1 MANPHTS
8 DHSAGRDSSQAD
20 STPTITS
27 TASSNVATDVLPS
40 TSTEPATTTITNNI
54 RPTSV
59 SSSLFPPQNDIFLQA
74 PSPNLRPA
82 GSGGDS
88 TEDLALLNP
97 LSPSAPGNSN
107 YSIHITSPQPDE
119 DTSFPAGLLSNRSQD
134 FDNLTIE
141 QLTDPNYLDH
151 QSLHN
156 EPSLRR
162 RRPPTFHLMDHATT
176 GSFTSGLAP
185 RTHSIGSRS
194 STSSAREPTGFSNR
208 PTSPTIS
215 SVGSKRSSFVA
226 NNRSSL
232 IGTIAAES
240 SGGWMSG
247 LSEVMA
253 NVSSRVVGVRAQ
265 ELTSN
270 RSSFHSGDHSD
281 GDHSEHRPNQ
291 HSSVDQDASSH
302 AVVPTSPE
310 VPPWVSPSGHSP
322 SEHDSAPGVKR
333 SGSKRSSG
341 SQAGGSNHAG
351 GSIRA
356 GGSKLG
362 AAATQRQGSSA
373 VSGGGGVGGR
383 RGLFHGTDRSKSGA
397 GSNLGKSASA
407 LPEKVPQDDEESV
420 FAPGG
425 FKQRGS
431 DKMKLEGRSFKL
443 FSPENPLRLFLASI
457 LMSKYTDPIILVI
470 ILTEWVFFVITPT
483 THAAKNVFGSYWTHY
498 GLLAINTV
506 YTLEIIS
513 KAIVY
518 GLFFDRNGFQWRKR
532 FPDWK
537 WVQRIINAIPSNKT
551 YPSSAHHPHPLS
563 RVNSVRSRE
572 STFEKSGG
580 QFPGDMTT
588 PMLGD
593 MGNEQPGAAVVE
605 EENAPPAHAPFF
617 RSYYNRLD
625 GIVVMSYWIDFAFMM
640 VGIQDVYIFKA
651 ISALRPLRLL
661 TLTEGTSSYW
671 ALGIP
676 ASPEMLCGGYY
687 LNGTVMGI
695 INYIGQGDGDDSSPR
710 ASGLICQQGQV
721 CMQFPDYNPGFGLI
735 SFDNIFLSLLTIF
748 TISSMEGWTDVEYWV
763 MDGDSRWAALFF
775 CVSIFL
781 MSFLMIP
788 LFIAGI
794 TYSFGA
800 VRAEKRHSAFS
811 SKPRNVRILLDTDD
825 GWQFDDQINTN
836 LSPIRQKIVQIVNH
850 PWFPVFG
857 AFMVFLNLVAMCFRR
872 FDSTHQELQRLQY
885 VEMAYTAFFFVEIIV
900 RIIGHSSWKLFWK
913 KKANRFD
920 LFLALTTVIIQIPTI
935 QHWEWYRYLTV
946 FQVLRA
952 YRLIPAIPGVRE
964 LMRAVIGSATGMLNL
979 LLITFMF
986 LLVCAP
992 VPMMLFGGD
1001 MPEDIKEADP
1011 QPVNFD
1017 DLGQSFISL
1026 FIILSGENW
1035 INIMYESLESHPEVY
1050 KEIYGA
1056 IFFVVYYC
1064 ASHYVLLN
1072 LFIAIVLEHFELD
1085 DDEKYKKQL
1094 EMYFEKHQ
1102 RSKKAKNRGLFQYFN
1117 PYSYLPARPQ
1127 TLSVHGLTDDQTV
1140 AVRKNIFREFLEG
1153 DSAPNTTEIMESKL
1167 GFIVWLERMR
1177 DYWFPTQAQIEAARL
1192 AKEVVAARKEKP
1204 DSNQTH
1210 GAGISGFGK
1219 TQDEIDAN
1227 LERLDEGLEKITWDT
1242 DRLLAPQSTE
1252 TLSPEGYRR
1261 AKERE
1266 NALKDDHYVETR
1278 EFLEAHPMYDRALFI
1293 LPTNN
1298 RFRQWCRRLVG
1309 PRTGRKIVMMN
1320 WFNWAIFVTILVSIG
1335 VIIVDDPIDRLTAK
1349 MTGDRTRLDILDDID
1364 YGTTIIFIVEQAL
1377 RILADGFLFTPTGY
1391 LRDLWNVLDL
1401 AIVLMSCIKVF
1412 GQIDHLFSLTRAV
1425 RALSCLRVIRLVRY
1439 FEGVSAM
1446 FAAIGKALPRM
1457 VVAMLLTFLLFWP
1470 FAIYGVNIYAGY
1482 FYKCND
1488 TTILF
1493 KSECVGEFM
1502 ELPSGDDNAEILV
1515 PRIWAN
1521 PYDYSFDTIQAAI
1534 LVLFEMASQEGWIM
1548 VLQSGRAVPNH
1559 LGDQPFIQPNEPNRF
1574 NSFYFLLF
1582 MLIGS
1587 IVFVQIFIGVI
1598 LETFKTWNGISLL
1611 TVEQRRW
1618 IDLRRQLR
1626 LIKPT
1631 AIPARPQNKFRA
1643 LCYDMVNKKKGLLWR
1658 IMTVV
1663 LVANVCLIA
1672 SQHYAQPQLLTDV
1685 QDICY
1690 FIFLG
1695 VYSLEI
1701 MVKLC
1706 GYGFN
1711 KWRLSRWNLYD
1722 MIITVLAVITLV
1734 PRFIRHELWTLRL
1747 EKFLLITISF
1757 RLAQRIDSLQVLF
1770 RALAIAFGSIINI
1783 TAVFMVVFTVYAIMF
1798 REIFGMTRLGRS
1810 TTGLANF
1817 ETFGNTMLMLIRMTT
1832 GENWDFVMH
1841 DMMVEAPSCT
1851 PNNNSYLESD
1861 CGSRGW
1867 AYFMFLSFYIVC
1879 TYILL
1884 NMFIAVIISNFSF
1897 AYQHDTITTL
1907 ITREDLRNFKL
1918 TWAKFDP
1925 RGTGYIDPKYL
1936 SQFLRSLDGRLCTRV
1951 YPNLEFSI
1959 PSLVK
1964 AYGTSGAT
1972 GGGLGSGPAGA
1983 SGQRLSSAT
1992 DRPNGGAP
2000 SSPQLLSTQP
2010 RGGGSNNRLN
2020 RMSASPG
2027 LSATNSYHG
2036 SGAGGTGTS
2045 PRAVPITIS
2054 SSEVGGTDEKRSGE
2068 LQADLDF
2075 YHLQQ
2080 TLSKIDVFDAHRRRH
2095 TYNLIY
2101 KEAMATC
2108 GERGVS
2114 FYSILD
2120 ILSFTL
2126 VDVEQ
2131 ALGMEE
2137 FLKRNERVKEIKA
2150 AVARETIYNL
2160 LMTIVARRNFL
2171 KLRRSKQNSRLRP
2184 EVPRIVI
2191 DTSIGND
2198 RGYRQDTSPMLTTS
2212 PYYGSGGAGGG
2223 RSPKLPSPMLDFS
2236 KGHSYHSDDDSPSPS
2251 PGGAFSSQAML
2262 SISSNDSVGWDLNER
2277 DAFNRM
2283 SGQSDSSDY
2292 TSDPRLSSPQAGY
2305 AVEGSIW
2312 FNMLQDQI
2320 REQEDALFENQRR
2333 DSSRT

>member
-1 MANPHTS
+1 MGHA
-8 DHSAGRDSSQAD
+8 
-20 STPTITS
+20 
-27 TASSNVATDVLPS
+27 AS
-40 TSTEPATTTITNNI
+40 EH
-54 RPTSV
+54 
-59 SSSLFPPQNDIFLQA
+59 
-74 PSPNLRPA
+74 
-82 GSGGDS
+82 GS
-88 TEDLALLNP
+88 
-97 LSPSAPGNSN
+97 
-107 YSIHITSPQPDE
+107 
-119 DTSFPAGLLSNRSQD
+119 
-134 FDNLTIE
+134 
-141 QLTDPNYLDH
+141 
-151 QSLHN
+151 
-156 EPSLRR
+156 
-162 RRPPTFHLMDHATT
+162 TT
-176 GSFTSGLAP
+176 GL
-185 RTHSIGSRS
+185 R
-194 STSSAREPTGFSNR
+194 
-208 PTSPTIS
+208 
-215 SVGSKRSSFVA
+215 
-226 NNRSSL
+226 
-232 IGTIAAES
+232 
-240 SGGWMSG
+240 
-247 LSEVMA
+247 
-253 NVSSRVVGVRAQ
+253 
-265 ELTSN
+265 
-270 RSSFHSGDHSD
+270 
-281 GDHSEHRPNQ
+281 
-291 HSSVDQDASSH
+291 
-302 AVVPTSPE
+302 
-310 VPPWVSPSGHSP
+310 
-322 SEHDSAPGVKR
+322 R

-341 SQAGGSNHAG
+341 SHAGRSNHAG
-351 GSIRA
+351 GSN
-356 GGSKLG
+356 LG
-362 AAATQRQGSSA
+362 AAPTNRRGSGD
-373 VSGGGGVGGR
+373 VNGGGGGGGGGR
-383 RGLFHGTDRSKSGA
+383 RGLFHGTDRSRSGA
-397 GSNLGKSASA
+397 GSNIGKSASA
-407 LPEKVPQDDEESV
+407 LPEKVIQDDEESV

-431 DKMKLEGRSFKL
+431 DKMRLEGRSFKL
-443 FSPENPLRLFLASI
+443 FSPENPFRLFLASI

-483 THAAKNVFGSYWTHY
+483 THDAKNIFGSYWTHY
-498 GLLAINTV
+498 GLLTINIL

-518 GLFFDRNGFQWRKR
+518 GLFFDRNGFQWRKK
-532 FPDWK
+532 FPNWK
-537 WVQRIINAIPSNKT
+537 WVQWIISAIPSNKT
-551 YPSSAHHPHPLS
+551 VPSSMHHSHHRIS

-572 STFEKSGG
+572 SIFEK
-580 QFPGDMTT
+580 PGAHLQGTMAT
-588 PMLGD
+588 PVQGD
-593 MGNEQPGAAVVE
+593 IGNEQPATAMEDEGTAS
-605 EENAPPAHAPFF
+605 PAHAPFF
-617 RSYYNRLD
+617 SSYYNRLD
-625 GIVVMSYWIDFAFMM
+625 GIVVMSYWVDFAFMM
-640 VGIQDVYIFKA
+640 VGIHDVYIFKA

-661 TLTEGTSSYW
+661 TLTEGTSTIIDSLSMSAPLLLTILGFIFFFFMILSLIGLLVFQG
-671 ALGIP
+671 ALSRRCAILKPGDPPLYMP

-687 LNGTVMGI
+687 HNGTILGI

-710 ASGLICQQGQV
+710 TSGMICQEGQV
-721 CMQFPDYNPGFGLI
+721 CMQFPDYNPGFGMI
-735 SFDNIFLSLLTIF
+735 SFDNIFLSLLTTF

-763 MDGDSRWAALFF
+763 MDGDSKWAAIFF

-811 SKPRNVRILLDTDD
+811 SKPRNVRILLDTDE
-825 GWQFDDQINTN
+825 GWQFDDQIHTN
-836 LSPIRQKIVQIVNH
+836 LSPIRQRIVQMVNH
-850 PWFPVFG
+850 PWFPGFG
-857 AFMVFLNLVAMCFRR
+857 AFMVFLNLMAMCFRR
-872 FDSTHQELQRLQY
+872 FDSTPQEILRLKY
-885 VEMAYTAFFFVEIIV
+885 TEMVFTAFFFAEICV
-900 RIIGHSSWKLFWK
+900 RIVGHSTWKLFWK
-913 KKANRFD
+913 RKSNKFD
-920 LFLALTTVIIQIPTI
+920 LFLALTTVIIQIPAI
-935 QHWEWYRYLTV
+935 QRWEWFRYLTI

-992 VPMMLFGGD
+992 VPMILFGGD
-1001 MPEDIKEADP
+1001 TPDDIKEADP

-1035 INIMYESLESHPEVY
+1035 INIMYESLESHPETY

-1056 IFFVVYYC
+1056 IFFVIYYC

-1085 DDEKYKKQL
+1085 DDEKYKTQL

-1127 TLSVHGLTDDQTV
+1127 TLSVHGLTVDQTV
-1140 AVRKNIFREFLEG
+1140 TVRKNVFREFLEG
-1153 DSAPNTTEIMESKL
+1153 DSAPSTTEIMESKL

-1192 AKEVVAARKEKP
+1192 AKEVATARKEKFE
-1204 DSNQTH
+1204 SNQH
-1210 GAGISGFGK
+1210 GVSGFGK

-1252 TLSPEGYRR
+1252 TLSPEGYRK

-1293 LPTNN
+1293 LPSNN

-1309 PRTGRKIVMMN
+1309 PRTGRKIVTMN
-1320 WFNWAIFVTILVSIG
+1320 WFNWAIFTTILVSIG
-1335 VIIVDDPIDRLTAK
+1335 VVIVDDPIDRLKAK
-1349 MTGDRTRLDILDDID
+1349 MTGDTTRLDILDDID
-1364 YGTTIIFIVEQAL
+1364 YGTTIIFVVEQAL

-1401 AIVLMSCIKVF
+1401 GIVLMSCIKVF

-1425 RALSCLRVIRLVRY
+1425 RALACLRVIRLVRY

-1488 TTILF
+1488 QTILY

-1548 VLQSGRAVPNH
+1548 VLQSGRAVPNR

-1611 TVEQRRW
+1611 TIEQRRW

-1722 MIITVLAVITLV
+1722 MTITVLALITLV

-1770 RALAIAFGSIINI
+1770 RALAIALGSIINI

-1841 DMMVEAPSCT
+1841 DMMVEAPNCT
-1851 PNNNSYLESD
+1851 PNKGSYLDND
-1861 CGSRGW
+1861 CGSRAW

-1959 PSLVK
+1959 PTLVK
-1964 AYGTSGAT
+1964 SHAT
-1972 GGGLGSGPAGA
+1972 GGSGVGGLGSGPAGA

-1992 DRPNGGAP
+1992 DRSNTDAS
-2000 SSPQLLSTQP
+2000 SSPQLLPTHP
-2010 RGGGSNNRLN
+2010 RNSGSNNRLN
-2020 RMSASPG
+2020 RTSVSPS
-2027 LSATNSYHG
+2027 LSATVASHLS
-2036 SGAGGTGTS
+2036 SGAGGMGAS

-2054 SSEVGGTDEKRSGE
+2054 SPESGDADEKKTGE
-2068 LQADLDF
+2068 LQVNLDL

-2108 GERGVS
+2108 GERGIS

-2137 FLKRNERVKEIKA
+2137 FLKRNERVKEIRA

-2160 LMTIVARRNFL
+2160 LMTIVARRSFL
-2171 KLRRSKQNSRLRP
+2171 KQRRSKQNSRLRP

-2191 DTSIGND
+2191 DTSVGND

-2212 PYYGSGGAGGG
+2212 PYYGSGSAGGG
-2223 RSPKLPSPMLDFS
+2223 RSSMLPSPMLDFS

-2262 SISSNDSVGWDLNER
+2262 SICSNDSMGWDLNE
-2277 DAFNRM
+2277 
-2283 SGQSDSSDY
+2283 
-2292 TSDPRLSSPQAGY
+2292 
-2305 AVEGSIW
+2305 
-2312 FNMLQDQI
+2312 
-2320 REQEDALFENQRR
+2320 
-2333 DSSRT
+2333 

>member
-1 MANPHTS
+1 
-8 DHSAGRDSSQAD
+8 
-20 STPTITS
+20 
-27 TASSNVATDVLPS
+27 
-40 TSTEPATTTITNNI
+40 
-54 RPTSV
+54 
-59 SSSLFPPQNDIFLQA
+59 
-74 PSPNLRPA
+74 
-82 GSGGDS
+82 
-88 TEDLALLNP
+88 
-97 LSPSAPGNSN
+97 
-107 YSIHITSPQPDE
+107 
-119 DTSFPAGLLSNRSQD
+119 
-134 FDNLTIE
+134 
-141 QLTDPNYLDH
+141 
-151 QSLHN
+151 
-156 EPSLRR
+156 
-162 RRPPTFHLMDHATT
+162 
-176 GSFTSGLAP
+176 
-185 RTHSIGSRS
+185 
-194 STSSAREPTGFSNR
+194 
-208 PTSPTIS
+208 
-215 SVGSKRSSFVA
+215 
-226 NNRSSL
+226 
-232 IGTIAAES
+232 
-240 SGGWMSG
+240 
-247 LSEVMA
+247 MA
-253 NVSSRVVGVRAQ
+253 NVSSRVVGTRSQ
-265 ELTSN
+265 EQGASN
-270 RSSFHSGDHSD
+270 RSSYHSGGDHSD
-281 GDHSEHRPNQ
+281 GEPSEHRSSH
-291 HSSVDQDASSH
+291 HSPFSQDA
-302 AVVPTSPE
+302 AATTTTAAAAPAAPE
-310 VPPWVSPSGHSP
+310 VPPWVSPLGPSA
-322 SEHDSAPGVKR
+322 SEHGSAAGVRR

-341 SQAGGSNHAG
+341 SRAGGSNVAG
-351 GSIRA
+351 GSN
-356 GGSKLG
+356 LG
-362 AAATQRQGSSA
+362 AAPTNRQGSA
-373 VSGGGGVGGR
+373 GHSGGGGSGAR

-397 GSNLGKSASA
+397 GSNLGKSASG
-407 LPEKVPQDDEESV
+407 LPEKTPQGDEESV

-431 DKMKLEGRSFKL
+431 DKMRLEGRSFKL
-443 FSPENPLRLFLASI
+443 FSPENPFRLFLASI

-483 THAAKNVFGSYWTHY
+483 THEAKNVFGSYWTHY
-498 GLLAINTV
+498 GLLAINTF

-518 GLFFDRNGFQWRKR
+518 GLFFDRDGFQWRKKL
-532 FPDWK
+532 PSWK
-537 WVQRIINAIPSNKT
+537 WVQWIANAVPSNKT
-551 YPSSAHHPHPLS
+551 VPSSHHHTHHPHSLS
-563 RVNSVRSRE
+563 RINSVRSRT
-572 STFEKSGG
+572 STSEKTGG
-580 QFPGDMTT
+580 HFQDNMSTL
-588 PMLGD
+588 MLGD
-593 MGNEQPGAAVVE
+593 MGNGIPAAPAVE
-605 EENAPPAHAPFF
+605 EDLAPPAHAPFF
-617 RSYYNRLD
+617 RSNYNRLD
-625 GIVVMSYWIDFAFMM
+625 GIVVMSYWVDFAFMM
-640 VGIQDVYIFKA
+640 VGIQEVYIFKA

-661 TLTEGTSSYW
+661 TLTEGTSTIIDSLSMS
-671 ALGIP
+671 APLLLTILVFIFFFFLILSLIGLLVFQGAMSRRCAIP
-676 ASPEMLCGGYY
+676 RPGEPGTWMAASPEMVCGGYY
-687 LNGTVMGI
+687 SNGTIKGI
-695 INYIGQGDGDDSSPR
+695 LNYIGQGDGDDSSPR
-710 ASGLICQQGQV
+710 TSAMICQEGQV
-721 CMQFPDYNPGFGLI
+721 CVQFPDYNPGYGLI
-735 SFDNIFLSLLTIF
+735 SFDNIFFSLLTVF

-763 MDGDSRWAALFF
+763 MDGDSRWAAIFF
-775 CVSIFL
+775 CVTIFL

-811 SKPRNVRILLDTDD
+811 TKPRNVRVLLDTDE
-825 GWQFDDQINTN
+825 GWQFDDEVHTSR
-836 LSPIRQKIVQIVNH
+836 SPIRMWIIRVVGH
-850 PWFPVFG
+850 PWFPGFG

-872 FDSTHQELQRLQY
+872 FDSTPEEIRRLY
-885 VEMAYTAFFFVEIIV
+885 YTEMAFTAFFFVEIIV
-900 RIIGHSSWKLFWK
+900 RIVGHSTWKLFWK
-913 KKANRFD
+913 RKSNMFD
-920 LFLALTTVIIQIPTI
+920 LFLALTTVIIQIPAI
-935 QHWEWYRYLTV
+935 QRWEWFRYLTV
-946 FQVLRA
+946 FQILRS

-964 LMRAVIGSATGMLNL
+964 LMRSVIGSATGMLNL

-1001 MPEDIKEADP
+1001 TPEDVRESAY

-1035 INIMYESLESHPEVY
+1035 INIMYDSLDTHPE
-1050 KEIYGA
+1050 KFKQIYGA
-1056 IFFVVYYC
+1056 VFFVIYYC

-1085 DDEKYKKQL
+1085 DDEKYKTQL
-1094 EMYFEKHQ
+1094 EMYFERHQ

-1117 PYSYLPARPQ
+1117 PYSYLPPRPQ
-1127 TLSVHGLTDDQTV
+1127 TLSVDGLTVEQTV
-1140 AVRKNIFREFLEG
+1140 TVRKNIFREFLEG
-1153 DSAPNTTEIMESKL
+1153 DSGPNNTAEITEKKL

-1177 DYWFPTQAQIEAARL
+1177 DYWFPTQAQIEAAQL
-1192 AKEVVAARKEKP
+1192 ANAEKATRKERS
-1204 DSNQTH
+1204 DATQ

-1242 DRLLAPQSTE
+1242 DRLPAPQSTE

-1261 AKERE
+1261 AKEKE

-1293 LPTNN
+1293 LPSNN

-1309 PRTGRKIVMMN
+1309 PRTGRKIVTMN

-1335 VIIVDDPIDRLTAK
+1335 VVIVDNPVDRLAAK
-1349 MTGDRTRLDILDDID
+1349 MTDDTTRLDILDDID
-1364 YGTTIIFIVEQAL
+1364 YGITIIFVSEQAL

-1401 AIVLMSCIKVF
+1401 AIVLMSCVKVF

-1457 VVAMLLTFLLFWP
+1457 VVAMLLTALLFWP
-1470 FAIYGVNIYAGY
+1470 FAIYGVNIYAGF

-1502 ELPSGDDNAEILV
+1502 DLPSGDDNAEILV

-1534 LVLFEMASQEGWIM
+1534 LLLFEMASQEGWIM

-1631 AIPARPQNKFRA
+1631 ATPARPQNWFRA
-1643 LCYDMVNKKKGLLWR
+1643 LCYDMVNEKKGLLWK

-1672 SQHYAQPQLLTDV
+1672 SQHYAQPELLTDI
-1685 QDICY
+1685 QDISY

-1695 VYSLEI
+1695 FYSLEI
-1701 MVKLC
+1701 MVKLF
-1706 GYGFN
+1706 GYGFH

-1722 MIITVLAVITLV
+1722 MIITVLAIITLI

-1770 RALAIAFGSIINI
+1770 RALAIALGSIINI

-1841 DMMVEAPSCT
+1841 DMMVESPKCT
-1851 PNNNSYLESD
+1851 PNKGSYLDND
-1861 CGSRGW
+1861 CGSRAW

-1925 RGTGYIDPKYL
+1925 RGTGYIDPKHL

-1959 PSLVK
+1959 PNLVK
-1964 AYGTSGAT
+1964 AHDTSGSGAS
-1972 GGGLGSGPAGA
+1972 GLGSGAVGA
-1983 SGQRLSSAT
+1983 SGQRLSSTT
-1992 DRPNGGAP
+1992 DRPNGGPP
-2000 SSPQLLSTQP
+2000 SSPILLST
-2010 RGGGSNNRLN
+2010 RRRSSGSNNRLN
-2020 RMSASPG
+2020 RSPS
-2027 LSATNSYHG
+2027 LSATSANNHG
-2036 SGAGGTGTS
+2036 SGAGDLK
-2045 PRAVPITIS
+2045 RAVPITIS
-2054 SSEVGGTDEKRSGE
+2054 GPESSDPNEKKSGE
-2068 LQADLDF
+2068 LHANLDL

-2080 TLSKIDVFDAHRRRH
+2080 TLSKIDVADAHRRRH
-2095 TYNLIY
+2095 IFNLVY

-2108 GERGVS
+2108 TERGIS

-2160 LMTIVARRNFL
+2160 LMAIVARRNFL

-2198 RGYRQDTSPMLTTS
+2198 RGFRQDTSPMLTTS
-2212 PYYGSGGAGGG
+2212 PFYGSGTG
-2223 RSPKLPSPMLDFS
+2223 RSSMPPSPMLDFS

-2251 PGGAFSSQAML
+2251 PRGTFSSQAML
-2262 SISSNDSVGWDLNER
+2262 SISSNDSTGWDLNER
-2277 DAFNRM
+2277 DVFNRL

-2292 TSDPRLSSPQAGY
+2292 ASDIRFSSPQTGY

-2320 REQEDALFENQRR
+2320 REQEEALLENHRR

>member
-1 MANPHTS
+1 M
-8 DHSAGRDSSQAD
+8 DHS
-20 STPTITS
+20 
-27 TASSNVATDVLPS
+27 
-40 TSTEPATTTITNNI
+40 
-54 RPTSV
+54 
-59 SSSLFPPQNDIFLQA
+59 
-74 PSPNLRPA
+74 
-82 GSGGDS
+82 
-88 TEDLALLNP
+88 
-97 LSPSAPGNSN
+97 
-107 YSIHITSPQPDE
+107 
-119 DTSFPAGLLSNRSQD
+119 
-134 FDNLTIE
+134 
-141 QLTDPNYLDH
+141 
-151 QSLHN
+151 
-156 EPSLRR
+156 
-162 RRPPTFHLMDHATT
+162 TT

-194 STSSAREPTGFSNR
+194 STSSIREPTGFSNR
-208 PTSPTIS
+208 PSSPTIS
-215 SVGSKRSSFVA
+215 SIGSKRSSFVA

-232 IGTIAAES
+232 IGTAAAES

-270 RSSFHSGDHSD
+270 RSSFHSGEHSD
-281 GDHSEHRPNQ
+281 GDHSEHRSNQ
-291 HSSVDQDASSH
+291 HNSIHPDATSP
-302 AVVPTSPE
+302 AVAPISPE
-310 VPPWVSPSGHSP
+310 VPPWVSPSGHTP
-322 SEHDSAPGVKR
+322 SEHDSATGVKR

-341 SQAGGSNHAG
+341 SHAAGSNHAG
-351 GSIRA
+351 GSIHA

-362 AAATQRQGSSA
+362 AAAAQRQGSIA
-373 VSGGGGVGGR
+373 VSGGGGAGGR
-383 RGLFHGTDRSKSGA
+383 RGLFHDTDRSKSGA

-407 LPEKVPQDDEESV
+407 LPEKVPKDDEESV

-431 DKMKLEGRSFKL
+431 DKMRLEGRSFKL
-443 FSPENPLRLFLASI
+443 FSAENPLRLFLASI

-470 ILTEWVFFVITPT
+470 ILTEWVFFVVTPT

-498 GLLAINTV
+498 GLLAVNAL

-532 FPDWK
+532 FPQWK
-537 WVQRIINAIPSNKT
+537 WVQRTINAIPSNKT
-551 YPSSAHHPHPLS
+551 IPSSVHHPHHPLS
-563 RVNSVRSRE
+563 RVNSARSRE

-593 MGNEQPGAAVVE
+593 TGNGQPGAAAVE
-605 EENAPPAHAPFF
+605 EENTPPAHAPFF
-617 RSYYNRLD
+617 SSYYNRLD

-661 TLTEGTSSYW
+661 TLTEGTSTIIDSLSMSAPLLLTILVFIFFFFLILSLIGLLVFQG
-671 ALGIP
+671 ALSRRCAIPKPGDPGSWIP

-710 ASGLICQQGQV
+710 TSGLICQQGQV
-721 CMQFPDYNPGFGLI
+721 CMQFPDYNPGFGMI
-735 SFDNIFLSLLTIF
+735 SFDNIFLSLLTTF

-763 MDGDSRWAALFF
+763 MD
-775 CVSIFL
+775 
-781 MSFLMIP
+781 
-788 LFIAGI
+788 AGI

-825 GWQFDDQINTN
+825 GWQFDDQIHTN
-836 LSPIRQKIVQIVNH
+836 QSPIRQKIVQIVNH
-850 PWFPVFG
+850 PWFPGFG

-872 FDSTHQELQRLQY
+872 FDSTRHEIQQLQY

-913 KKANRFD
+913 KKANKFD
-920 LFLALTTVIIQIPTI
+920 LFLALATVIIQIPVI
-935 QHWEWYRYLTV
+935 QRWEWYRYLTI

-1011 QPVNFD
+1011 QPVDFD

-1035 INIMYESLESHPEVY
+1035 INIMYESLEAHPAVY
-1050 KEIYGA
+1050 KQVYGA

-1140 AVRKNIFREFLEG
+1140 TVRKNVFREFLEG
-1153 DSAPNTTEIMESKL
+1153 DSAPNTTEITESKL

-1177 DYWFPTQAQIEAARL
+1177 DYWFPTQTQIEAARL
-1192 AKEVVAARKEKP
+1192 AKEAAAARKEKA
-1204 DSNQTH
+1204 DSNQAH

-1252 TLSPEGYRR
+1252 TLSPEGYRQ
-1261 AKERE
+1261 AKERD

-1293 LPTNN
+1293 LPSNN

-1309 PRTGRKIVMMN
+1309 PRTGRKIVTMN

-1335 VIIVDDPIDRLTAK
+1335 VVIVDDPIDRLTAK
-1349 MTGDRTRLDILDDID
+1349 VTGDTMRLDILDDID
-1364 YGTTIIFIVEQAL
+1364 YATTIVFVVEQAL

-1401 AIVLMSCIKVF
+1401 AIVLMSCIKIF

-1425 RALSCLRVIRLVRY
+1425 RALACLRVIRLVRY

-1658 IMTVV
+1658 VMTVV
-1663 LVANVCLIA
+1663 LVANVSLIA

-1685 QDICY
+1685 QGINLPTVSELLWFEAVGAMTYSLCILIQLDICY

-1722 MIITVLAVITLV
+1722 MTITVLALITLV

-1770 RALAIAFGSIINI
+1770 RALAIALGSIINI

-1851 PNNNSYLESD
+1851 PSNVSYLESD

-1867 AYFMFLSFYIVC
+1867 AYFMFLSFYVVC

-1936 SQFLRSLDGRLCTRV
+1936 SQFLRSLDGRLCTRI

-1959 PSLVK
+1959 PNLVK
-1964 AYGTSGAT
+1964 GHATTSAA
-1972 GGGLGSGPAGA
+1972 GGGLGSGPAGT

-1992 DRPNGGAP
+1992 DRSNGAP
-2000 SSPQLLSTQP
+2000 SPKMQSTQP

-2020 RMSASPG
+2020 RMSVSPS
-2027 LSATNSYHG
+2027 LSATNSHRS
-2036 SGAGGTGTS
+2036 SGAGGIGTS

-2054 SSEVGGTDEKRSGE
+2054 GPESGDTDEKKSGE
-2068 LQADLDF
+2068 LQANLDI

-2080 TLSKIDVFDAHRRRH
+2080 TLSKIDVFDAHRRRQ

-2120 ILSFTL
+2120 ILSFML

-2212 PYYGSGGAGGG
+2212 PFYGSGAGGG
-2223 RSPKLPSPMLDFS
+2223 RSPMLPSPMVDFS

-2262 SISSNDSVGWDLNER
+2262 SISSNDSAGWDLNE
-2277 DAFNRM
+2277 
-2283 SGQSDSSDY
+2283 
-2292 TSDPRLSSPQAGY
+2292 
-2305 AVEGSIW
+2305 
-2312 FNMLQDQI
+2312 
-2320 REQEDALFENQRR
+2320 
-2333 DSSRT
+2333 

>member
-1 MANPHTS
+1 
-8 DHSAGRDSSQAD
+8 
-20 STPTITS
+20 
-27 TASSNVATDVLPS
+27 
-40 TSTEPATTTITNNI
+40 
-54 RPTSV
+54 
-59 SSSLFPPQNDIFLQA
+59 
-74 PSPNLRPA
+74 
-82 GSGGDS
+82 
-88 TEDLALLNP
+88 
-97 LSPSAPGNSN
+97 
-107 YSIHITSPQPDE
+107 
-119 DTSFPAGLLSNRSQD
+119 
-134 FDNLTIE
+134 
-141 QLTDPNYLDH
+141 
-151 QSLHN
+151 
-156 EPSLRR
+156 
-162 RRPPTFHLMDHATT
+162 
-176 GSFTSGLAP
+176 
-185 RTHSIGSRS
+185 
-194 STSSAREPTGFSNR
+194 
-208 PTSPTIS
+208 
-215 SVGSKRSSFVA
+215 
-226 NNRSSL
+226 
-232 IGTIAAES
+232 
-240 SGGWMSG
+240 
-247 LSEVMA
+247 MA

-265 ELTSN
+265 EHGAPN

-281 GDHSEHRPNQ
+281 GDHSERKSNHHISMP
-291 HSSVDQDASSH
+291 QDASLPAMAS
-302 AVVPTSPE
+302 TNPE
-310 VPPWVSPSGHSP
+310 VPPWVSLSGHDA
-322 SEHDSAPGVKR
+322 SEHGSATGPRR
-333 SGSKRSSG
+333 SGSKQSSG
-341 SQAGGSNHAG
+341 SHAGGSNHAR
-351 GSIRA
+351 GSNLDA
-356 GGSKLG
+356 GP
-362 AAATQRQGSSA
+362 TNRQGSSGI
-373 VSGGGGVGGR
+373 SGGGGGGGSGGH

-397 GSNLGKSASA
+397 GSNIGKAASA
-407 LPEKVPQDDEESV
+407 LPEKVIQDDEESV

-431 DKMKLEGRSFKL
+431 DKMRLEGRSFKL

-483 THAAKNVFGSYWTHY
+483 THDAKNIFGSYWTHY
-498 GLLAINTV
+498 GLLAINIL

-518 GLFFDRNGFQWRKR
+518 GLFFDRNGFQWRKK
-532 FPDWK
+532 FPNWK
-537 WVQRIINAIPSNKT
+537 WVQWIIDAIPSNKT
-551 YPSSAHHPHPLS
+551 VPSSTHRPHNSLS

-572 STFEKSGG
+572 STFEKSGVHVQG
-580 QFPGDMTT
+580 TAVTT
-588 PMLGD
+588 IQGET
-593 MGNEQPGAAVVE
+593 GNEQPGTAAE
-605 EENAPPAHAPFF
+605 EETAPPAHAPFF
-617 RSYYNRLD
+617 SSYYNRLD
-625 GIVVMSYWIDFAFMM
+625 GVVVMSYWVDFTFMM
-640 VGIQDVYIFKA
+640 VGIQDVYLFKA

-661 TLTEGTSSYW
+661 TLTEGTSTIIDSLSMSAPLLLTILGFIFFFFLILSLIGLLVFQG
-671 ALGIP
+671 ALSRRCAILKPGNP
-676 ASPEMLCGGYY
+676 PTYAPVSPEMLCGGYY
-687 LNGTVMGI
+687 QNGTIKGI
-695 INYIGQGDGDDSSPR
+695 IGYIGQGDGDDSSPR
-710 ASGLICQQGQV
+710 TSAMICQEGQV

-735 SFDNIFLSLLTIF
+735 SFDNIFLSLLTTF

-763 MDGDSRWAALFF
+763 MDGDSKWAAIFF
-775 CVSIFL
+775 CISIFL

-788 LFIAGI
+788 LFI
-794 TYSFGA
+794 
-800 VRAEKRHSAFS
+800 
-811 SKPRNVRILLDTDD
+811 
-825 GWQFDDQINTN
+825 
-836 LSPIRQKIVQIVNH
+836 
-850 PWFPVFG
+850 
-857 AFMVFLNLVAMCFRR
+857 
-872 FDSTHQELQRLQY
+872 
-885 VEMAYTAFFFVEIIV
+885 
-900 RIIGHSSWKLFWK
+900 
-913 KKANRFD
+913 
-920 LFLALTTVIIQIPTI
+920 VIIQIPAI
-935 QHWEWYRYLTV
+935 QRWEWFRYLTV

-964 LMRAVIGSATGMLNL
+964 LMRSVVGSATGMLNL

-992 VPMMLFGGD
+992 APMMLFGGD
-1001 MPEDIKEADP
+1001 MPEDIKESEP

-1026 FIILSGENW
+1026 FIILTGENW
-1035 INIMYESLESHPEVY
+1035 INIMYESLESHPETF
-1050 KEIYGA
+1050 KEIYGT

-1072 LFIAIVLEHFELD
+1072 LFIAIVLEHFEMD
-1085 DDEKYKKQL
+1085 DDEKYKMQL
-1094 EMYFEKHQ
+1094 EMYFERHQ

-1127 TLSVHGLTDDQTV
+1127 TLSVYGLTVDQTV
-1140 AVRKNIFREFLEG
+1140 TVRKNVFREFLEG

-1192 AKEVVAARKEKP
+1192 AKEAAGARKEKSE
-1204 DSNQTH
+1204 SNLH
-1210 GAGISGFGK
+1210 GTSGFGK
-1219 TQDEIDAN
+1219 AQDEIDAN
-1227 LERLDEGLEKITWDT
+1227 LERLDEELEKITWDT

-1252 TLSPEGYRR
+1252 TLSPEGYRK

-1293 LPTNN
+1293 LPSNN
-1298 RFRQWCRRLVG
+1298 RFRQWCRRVVG
-1309 PRTGRKIVMMN
+1309 PRTGRKIVTMN
-1320 WFNWAIFVTILVSIG
+1320 WFNWAIFVTILISIG
-1335 VIIVDDPIDRLTAK
+1335 VVIVDDPVDRLKAK
-1349 MTGDRTRLDILDDID
+1349 VTGITTRLDILDDID
-1364 YGTTIIFIVEQAL
+1364 YATTIIFVVEQGL

-1401 AIVLMSCIKVF
+1401 GIVLMSCVKVF

-1425 RALSCLRVIRLVRY
+1425 RALACLRVIRLVRY

-1457 VVAMLLTFLLFWP
+1457 VTAMLLTFLLFWP

-1488 TTILF
+1488 DTILF
-1493 KSECVGEFM
+1493 KNECIGEFM
-1502 ELPSGDDNAEILV
+1502 NLPSGDDNAEILV

-1521 PYDYSFDTIQAAI
+1521 PYDYSFDTIQTAI
-1534 LVLFEMASQEGWIM
+1534 LVLFEMASQEGWILVM
-1548 VLQSGRAVPNH
+1548 QSGRAVPNH

-1598 LETFKTWNGISLL
+1598 LESFKTWNGISLL

-1658 IMTVV
+1658 VMTVV
-1663 LVANVCLIA
+1663 LVANVCMIA

-1722 MIITVLAVITLV
+1722 MIITVLALITLI
-1734 PRFIRHELWTLRL
+1734 PRFLQHELWTLRL

-1770 RALAIAFGSIINI
+1770 RALAIALGSIINI

-1798 REIFGMTRLGRS
+1798 REIFGMTRLGPS

-1851 PNNNSYLESD
+1851 PNKGSYLDTD
-1861 CGSRGW
+1861 CGSRTW
-1867 AYFMFLSFYIVC
+1867 AYVMFLSFYIVC

-1936 SQFLRSLDGRLCTRV
+1936 SHFLRSLNGRLCTRV

-1964 AYGTSGAT
+1964 AHATGGSGA
-1972 GGGLGSGPAGA
+1972 GGLGSGPAGA

-1992 DRPNGGAP
+1992 DRSNTGAP

-2010 RGGGSNNRLN
+2010 RNNGSNNRLT
-2020 RMSASPG
+2020 RMSVSPS
-2027 LSATNSYHG
+2027 LSATSASHHG
-2036 SGAGGTGTS
+2036 SGAGGGTS

-2054 SSEVGGTDEKRSGE
+2054 SPESSDVDEKKAGE
-2068 LQADLDF
+2068 LQANLDL
-2075 YHLQQ
+2075 YLLQQ
-2080 TLSKIDVFDAHRRRH
+2080 TLSKIDVLDAHRRRH
-2095 TYNLIY
+2095 TYNVIY
-2101 KEAMATC
+2101 KEAVATC
-2108 GERGVS
+2108 GERGIS

-2120 ILSFTL
+2120 ILSITL
-2126 VDVEQ
+2126 VDIEQ

-2171 KLRRSKQNSRLRP
+2171 KQRRSKQNSRLRP

-2198 RGYRQDTSPMLTTS
+2198 RGYRQDTSPMLSTS

-2223 RSPKLPSPMLDFS
+2223 RSPMLPSPMLDFS
-2236 KGHSYHSDDDSPSPS
+2236 KGHTYHSDDDSPSPS
-2251 PGGAFSSQAML
+2251 PGGFSSQAML
-2262 SISSNDSVGWDLNER
+2262 SISSNDSTGWDLNE
-2277 DAFNRM
+2277 
-2283 SGQSDSSDY
+2283 
-2292 TSDPRLSSPQAGY
+2292 
-2305 AVEGSIW
+2305 
-2312 FNMLQDQI
+2312 
-2320 REQEDALFENQRR
+2320 
-2333 DSSRT
+2333 

>member
-1 MANPHTS
+1 
-8 DHSAGRDSSQAD
+8 
-20 STPTITS
+20 
-27 TASSNVATDVLPS
+27 
-40 TSTEPATTTITNNI
+40 
-54 RPTSV
+54 
-59 SSSLFPPQNDIFLQA
+59 
-74 PSPNLRPA
+74 
-82 GSGGDS
+82 
-88 TEDLALLNP
+88 
-97 LSPSAPGNSN
+97 
-107 YSIHITSPQPDE
+107 
-119 DTSFPAGLLSNRSQD
+119 
-134 FDNLTIE
+134 
-141 QLTDPNYLDH
+141 
-151 QSLHN
+151 
-156 EPSLRR
+156 
-162 RRPPTFHLMDHATT
+162 
-176 GSFTSGLAP
+176 
-185 RTHSIGSRS
+185 
-194 STSSAREPTGFSNR
+194 
-208 PTSPTIS
+208 
-215 SVGSKRSSFVA
+215 
-226 NNRSSL
+226 
-232 IGTIAAES
+232 
-240 SGGWMSG
+240 
-247 LSEVMA
+247 MA

-265 ELTSN
+265 ENGNLNHTSH
-270 RSSFHSGDHSD
+270 HSGEHSD
-281 GDHSEHRPNQ
+281 GDHNEFRSIHQN
-291 HSSVDQDASSH
+291 ASS
-302 AVVPTSPE
+302 PTATPMNPE
-310 VPPWVSPSGHSP
+310 VPPWVSTSGHSA
-322 SEHDSAPGVKR
+322 SDHGSVADLKR
-333 SGSKRSSG
+333 SGSKKSSG
-341 SQAGGSNHAG
+341 SYTGGSNHAAGSHHTG
-351 GSIRA
+351 GSNL
-356 GGSKLG
+356 GVGSIH
-362 AAATQRQGSSA
+362 RQGSSGLSA
-373 VSGGGGVGGR
+373 SGGGGSAGR
-383 RGLFHGTDRSKSGA
+383 RGFFHGTDKSKSGA
-397 GSNLGKSASA
+397 GSNLGKSGSI
-407 LPEKVPQDDEESV
+407 LPEKAAQDDEESV

-431 DKMKLEGRSFKL
+431 DKMRLEGRSLKL

-483 THAAKNVFGSYWTHY
+483 THDAKNVFGSYWTHY
-498 GLLAINTV
+498 GLFVINII

-518 GLFFDRNGFQWRKR
+518 GLFFDRNGFQWRKKL
-532 FPDWK
+532 PTWK
-537 WVQRIINAIPSNKT
+537 WVQQIADIV
-551 YPSSAHHPHPLS
+551 PSSKSVPSTPRHVRKPPS
-563 RVNSVRSRE
+563 RTNSIHSQE
-572 STFEKSGG
+572 TTFEKSKGHSLEDIG
-580 QFPGDMTT
+580 T
-588 PMLGD
+588 PLGNTV
-593 MGNEQPGAAVVE
+593 NEQPGPTVVE
-605 EENAPPAHAPFF
+605 DEHVLPAHVPFF

-625 GIVVMSYWIDFAFMM
+625 GVVVMSYWIDFAFMM

-661 TLTEGTSSYW
+661 TLTEGTSTIIDSLSMSAPLLLTILVFIFFFFLILSLIGLLIFQGSLSRRCAVPKPGDPNTW
-671 ALGIP
+671 TP

-687 LNGTVMGI
+687 SNGTILGI
-695 INYIGQGDGDDSSPR
+695 INYVGQGDGDDSSPR
-710 ASGLICQQGQV
+710 ASGMICPEGQV
-721 CMQFPDYNPGFGLI
+721 CMQFPDYNPEYGLV
-735 SFDNIFLSLLTIF
+735 SFDNIFLSLLTTF

-763 MDGDSRWAALFF
+763 MDGDSKWAAIYF

-811 SKPRNVRILLDTDD
+811 TKPRKVRILLDTDE
-825 GWQFDDQINTN
+825 GWTFDDQTHTN
-836 LSPIRQKIVQIVNH
+836 LSPMRQWLVQIVNQ
-850 PWFPVFG
+850 PWFPAFG
-857 AFMVFLNLVAMCFRR
+857 AFMVFLDMIAMCFRR
-872 FDSTHQELQRLQY
+872 FDNTPQELSRINY
-885 VEMAYTAFFFVEIIV
+885 AETAFTVYFFLEICI
-900 RIIGHSSWKLFWK
+900 RILGSSTWKLFWTRK
-913 KKANRFD
+913 SNKFD
-920 LFLALTTVIIQIPTI
+920 LFLAVTTVIIQIPTI
-935 QHWEWYRYLTV
+935 KNWEWYRYLTI
-946 FQVLRA
+946 FQVLRS
-952 YRLIPAIPGVRE
+952 YRLIPAIPGVRQ
-964 LMRAVIGSATGMLNL
+964 LMIVVIGSATGMLNL

-986 LLVCAP
+986 LLICAP
-992 VPMMLFGGD
+992 VPMILFGGD
-1001 MPEDIKEADP
+1001 TPSDIKESKP
-1011 QPVNFD
+1011 QPINFD

-1026 FIILSGENW
+1026 FIILTGENW
-1035 INIMYESLESHPEVY
+1035 INIMYDSLASHPETY

-1085 DDEKYKKQL
+1085 DDEKYKTQL

-1102 RSKKAKNRGLFQYFN
+1102 RSKKTKNRGLFQYFN

-1127 TLSVHGLTDDQTV
+1127 TLSVQGLPVDQTV
-1140 AVRKNIFREFLEG
+1140 TIRKNIFREFLEG
-1153 DSAPNTTEIMESKL
+1153 DSGLNTTEVKESKL
-1167 GFIVWLERMR
+1167 GFVVWLERMF

-1192 AKEVVAARKEKP
+1192 AKEASASRKEKT
-1204 DSNQTH
+1204 DLNLNH
-1210 GAGISGFGK
+1210 GPGFSGFGK

-1252 TLSPEGYRR
+1252 TLSPEGYRK

-1266 NALKDDHYVETR
+1266 KLKDDHYVETR

-1293 LPTNN
+1293 LPSNN

-1309 PRTGRKIVMMN
+1309 PRTGRKIATMN
-1320 WFNWAIFVTILVSIG
+1320 WFNWFIFITILVSIG
-1335 VIIVDDPIDRLTAK
+1335 VVIADNPVDRLKAK
-1349 MTGDRTRLDILDDID
+1349 VTGDTKRLDILDDID
-1364 YGTTIIFIVEQAL
+1364 YGTTIIFVIEQSL

-1391 LRDLWNVLDL
+1391 LRDYWNVLDL
-1401 AIVLMSCIKVF
+1401 SIVVMSSVKVF
-1412 GQIDHLFSLTRAV
+1412 GQIDHLFSLSRAV
-1425 RALSCLRVIRLVRY
+1425 RALGCLRVIRLVRY
-1439 FEGVSAM
+1439 FVGVSAM

-1457 VVAMLLTFLLFWP
+1457 VVAMVLTALLFWP

-1488 TTILF
+1488 STILY

-1521 PYDYSFDTIQAAI
+1521 PYDYSFDTIQAAV
-1534 LVLFEMASQEGWIM
+1534 LVLFEMASQEGWVL

-1587 IVFVQIFIGVI
+1587 IIFVQVFIGVI

-1631 AIPARPQNKFRA
+1631 AVPARPHNKFRA

-1658 IMTVV
+1658 IMTAV
-1663 LVANVCLIA
+1663 LIANVCLIA
-1672 SQHYAQPQLLTDV
+1672 SQHYAQPQVLTDI

-1695 VYSLEI
+1695 LYSLEI
-1701 MVKLC
+1701 MIKLC

-1722 MIITVLAVITLV
+1722 MTITLLAIITLI

-1770 RALAIAFGSIINI
+1770 RALAIAMGSIINI

-1851 PNNNSYLESD
+1851 PNTDSYLDND
-1861 CGSRGW
+1861 CGSQPW
-1867 AYFMFLSFYIVC
+1867 AYAMFISFYIIC
-1879 TYILL
+1879 TYIIL

-1918 TWAKFDP
+1918 TWARFDP

-1951 YPNLEFSI
+1951 YQNPEFSI
-1959 PSLVK
+1959 PNLLK
-1964 AYGTSGAT
+1964 ATT
-1972 GGGLGSGPAGA
+1972 LTDQIGGVASGPAGA
-1983 SGQRLSSAT
+1983 NGSKLSSTT
-1992 DRPNGGAP
+1992 DRSNTGTSP
-2000 SSPQLLSTQP
+2000 SVLLSTQH
-2010 RGGGSNNRLN
+2010 RRSGSNTRVN
-2020 RMSASPG
+2020 G
-2027 LSATNSYHG
+2027 LSSSPSLTATTTSHNG
-2036 SGAGGTGTS
+2036 SKAGGVGAS
-2045 PRAVPITIS
+2045 PRAIPITVS
-2054 SSEVGGTDEKRSGE
+2054 GPESNELDEKNPGKP
-2068 LQADLDF
+2068 QANLDL
-2075 YHLQQ
+2075 HLLQQ
-2080 TLSKIDVFDAHRRRH
+2080 ILSKIDVIDAHNRRH
-2095 TYNLIY
+2095 IYNLIY
-2101 KEAMATC
+2101 KEAMSTC
-2108 GERGVS
+2108 TERGIS

-2137 FLKRNERVKEIKA
+2137 FLKRNERLKEIKA

-2160 LMTIVARRNFL
+2160 LMTIIARRNFL
-2171 KLRRSKQNSRLRP
+2171 KQRRIKQNSRLRP

-2198 RGYRQDTSPMLTTS
+2198 RGFRQDTSPMLSTS
-2212 PYYGSGGAGGG
+2212 PYYGSTGAGEG
-2223 RSPKLPSPMLDFS
+2223 RSPTWPSPMLDFS
-2236 KGHSYHSDDDSPSPS
+2236 KGHSYQSDDDSPDPS
-2251 PGGAFSSQAML
+2251 PRATYSSQALL
-2262 SISSNDSVGWDLNER
+2262 SLSSNDSMCWDLNER
-2277 DAFNRM
+2277 DAFNRA
-2283 SGQSDSSDY
+2283 SGQSDNSDY
-2292 TSDPRLSSPQAGY
+2292 TFDMRISSQTGL

-2312 FNMLQDQI
+2312 FMFLSRPRFGTVLGGDTESHSILEIEMDDRSSSGDAGTIGEEGTSSNDDTADAYNTHAQDVTGEDQSTTMDEKYGDRIMTFYLKIGDDMPGNSYKADYYLQYNYFLGVTENSHTMCLPETIKKMIKALLTSGTSI
-2320 REQEDALFENQRR
+2320 RAVIDHLAMDYAKFSRFMESKEVRSFSWIFPAMAHYVLILLDYQSKFEFFGEFYEKK
-2333 DSSRT
+2333 TGCK